1 MSLSPKQSTPFLV
14 TDILSP
20 LEEGYRKS
28 MLEAAAASAAGNYH
42 HHTAAHSMQSSYR
55 ASQHSQSM
63 QPSAMNVPVSNP
75 YHMHVPQL
83 SHPPLGTTYC
93 NGSVGELSHY
103 QDHVRP
109 SAASWYGANPD
120 PRFSSGVGGDLMG
133 KPMLPT
139 AQRRKRRVLFSQAQV
154 YELERRF
161 KQQKYLSAPEREHL
175 ASLINLSPTQVKIW
189 FQNHRYKMKR
199 QAKEKN
205 MTENNNLC
213 HQSPRRVAVPVLVKD
228 GKPCSG
234 TNNGNGG
241 NESPQLG
248 DTVDTNSASEQ
259 AATIPTQQQAA
270 PTHQAATSVQAQ
282 SAPQILKHSP
292 QSVVNS
298 QAPCSQQVAGET
310 MTMSPSPPAPHHPHQ
325 QHHQGNPHMNAYAMN
340 GSGVNMSSA
349 SPFLLH
355 GRTW

>member
-1 MSLSPKQSTPFLV
+1 MSLSPKHSTPFSV
-14 TDILSP
+14 SDILNP
-20 LEEGYRKS
+20 LEESYRKS
-28 MLEAAAASAAGNYH
+28 LLEAGNFH
-42 HHTAAHSMQSSYR
+42 HPAHSMQASYR
-55 ASQHSQSM
+55 AAAAAQHSQSM
-63 QPSAMNVPVSNP
+63 QGTAMNVPVSNP

-120 PRFSSGVGGDLMG
+120 PRFSSEYYGAVGGDLMS

-139 AQRRKRRVLFSQAQV
+139 SQRRKRRVLFSQAQV

-199 QAKEKN
+199 QAKEKT
-205 MTENNNLC
+205 MTDNNLC
-213 HQSPRRVAVPVLVKD
+213 HQQSPRRVAVPVLVKD
-228 GKPCSG
+228 GKPCG
-234 TNNGNGG
+234 GGNNGNNNGDG
-241 NESPQLG
+241 SSSPQLG
-248 DTVDTNSASEQ
+248 DETNSASEQ
-259 AATIPTQQQAA
+259 RATIPTQQQAA
-270 PTHQAATSVQAQ
+270 PTHQAATTVPQQQQQPNLQQLKQSPGNSHTQCAQ
-282 SAPQILKHSP
+282 
-292 QSVVNS
+292 VT
-298 QAPCSQQVAGET
+298 GDT
-310 MTMSPSPPAPHHPHQ
+310 MSTMSPSPPAHHPHQ
-325 QHHQGNPHMNAYAMN
+325 QHHQGNPHINPYAMN
-340 GSGVNMSSA
+340 GNGVNMSSA